1 MITKYDFEISEK
13 DFLININRLTNQLWK
28 LIPMR
33 ENEED
38 WKTQIDTVL
47 IEVLGL
53 HEIFNQDK
61 QFLVLLTKLEG
72 LKKADI
78 EFTVYRKTVFETISL
93 LRGLRL

>member
-1 MITKYDFEISEK
+1 
-13 DFLININRLTNQLWK
+13 
-28 LIPMR
+28 MR

-47 IEVLGL
+47 IEILGL

>member
-47 IEVLGL
+47 IEILGL